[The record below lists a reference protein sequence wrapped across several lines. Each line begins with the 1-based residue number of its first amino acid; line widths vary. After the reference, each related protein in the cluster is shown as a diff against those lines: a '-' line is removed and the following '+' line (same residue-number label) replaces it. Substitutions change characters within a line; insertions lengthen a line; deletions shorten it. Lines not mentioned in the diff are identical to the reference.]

1 MEPESP
7 SAGHSTVVL
16 AADGTVL
23 AALGGAP
30 LQWLRVRLQD
40 YEPAPS
46 AVRDAARRV
55 MLDLHRTDQGAAATT
70 VPMAG
75 STLHVT
81 AIAALPIR
89 RTPIDFRGLLPPTMA
104 VLRRQA
110 EAIDGS
116 LTLTIADDVPSRLT
130 LDAEKVAW
138 AVTTLVGNAL
148 RYIRPGTRR
157 MPGGAISVQMSHDAA
172 ANEVAISVQDDG
184 PGIPADK
191 VAHLFDRNGRP
202 QGGLAL
208 LLVRDIVV
216 AHGGRCD
223 VQSRTEAFDH
233 GTTVRL
239 TLPVR

>member
-7 SAGHSTVVL
+7 PTGHSTVVL

-30 LQWLRVRLQD
+30 IAWLRVRLQD
-40 YEPAPS
+40 HESAPI
-46 AVRDAARRV
+46 AVRDAARKV
-55 MLDLHRTDQGAAATT
+55 MSDLHRTDQSAAATT
-70 VPMAG
+70 ISTGG
-75 STLHVT
+75 STLHVI

-89 RTPIDFRGLLPPTMA
+89 KMSIDFRGLLPPTMA

-116 LTLTIADDVPSRLT
+116 LTLTIADDVPAQLT

-148 RYIRPGTRR
+148 RYIRSGTRR
-157 MPGGAISVQMSHDAA
+157 MPGGAIAVEMSHDAA
-172 ANEVAISVQDDG
+172 ANEVTISVQDDG

>member
-7 SAGHSTVVL
+7 AGHSTVVL

-30 LQWLRVRLQD
+30 VAWLRRRLQD
-40 YEPAPS
+40 HEAAPY
-46 AVRDAARRV
+46 AVRDAARKV
-55 MLDLHRTDQGAAATT
+55 MFDLHRTDQSAAATT
-70 VPMAG
+70 IPTGG
-75 STLHVT
+75 STLHVI

-89 RTPIDFRGLLPPTMA
+89 RKPIDFRGLLPPTMA

-116 LTLTIADDVPSRLT
+116 LTLTIADDVPAQLT

-157 MPGGAISVQMSHDAA
+157 MPGGAIAVQMSHNAV
-172 ANEVAISVQDDG
+172 ANEVTISVQDDG

-202 QGGLAL
+202 QAGLAL

-216 AHGGRCD
+216 AHGGKCD

>member
-1 MEPESP
+1 MELQSP
-7 SAGHSTVVL
+7 PQTHSTVVL

-40 YEPAPS
+40 HEAAPS

-70 VPMAG
+70 VHIGDA
-75 STLHVT
+75 TLHVT
-81 AIAALPIR
+81 AITALPIR
-89 RTPIDFRGLLPPTMA
+89 RMSIDFRGLLPPTMA

-130 LDAEKVAW
+130 LDAEKIAW

-148 RYIRPGTRR
+148 RYIRPGTRH
-157 MPGGAISVQMSHDAA
+157 MPGGAIAAQMSHDAA
-172 ANEVAISVQDDG
+172 ANEVTISVQDDG
-184 PGIPADK
+184 PGIPAGK

-208 LLVRDIVV
+208 LLVRDIIV
-216 AHGGRCD
+216 AHGGRCE
-223 VQSRTEAFDH
+223 VQSRTEALDH

>member
-7 SAGHSTVVL
+7 SAGNATVVL
-16 AADGTVL
+16 GADGTVL

-30 LQWLRVRLQD
+30 LDWLRAHLQD
-40 YEPAPS
+40 RESAPI
-46 AVRDAARRV
+46 AVRDAARKV
-55 MLDLHRTDQGAAATT
+55 LFDLHRTDQSAAATT
-70 VPMAG
+70 IATDG
-75 STLHVT
+75 STLHVI

-89 RTPIDFRGLLPPTMA
+89 KMSIDFRGLLPPTMA

-116 LTLTIADDVPSRLT
+116 LTLTIADDVPAQLT

-157 MPGGAISVQMSHDAA
+157 MPGGAIAVEMSHDAA
-172 ANEVAISVQDDG
+172 ANEVTISVQDDG

-216 AHGGRCD
+216 AHGGRCE

>member
-1 MEPESP
+1 MEIESP
-7 SAGHSTVVL
+7 PTGHSTVVL

-30 LQWLRVRLQD
+30 LAWLRVRLQD
-40 YEPAPS
+40 HETAPD
-46 AVRDAARRV
+46 AVRDAARKV
-55 MLDLHRTDQGAAATT
+55 MLDLHRTDQGAAAAT

-75 STLHVT
+75 SLLHVT

-89 RTPIDFRGLLPPTMA
+89 RASIDFRGLLPPTMA

-116 LTLTIADDVPSRLT
+116 LTLTIADNVPSRMT

-138 AVTTLVGNAL
+138 AITSLVGNAL

-157 MPGGAISVQMSHDAA
+157 MPGGAIAVQMSHDAA
-172 ANEVAISVQDDG
+172 ANEVTISVQDDG
-184 PGIPADK
+184 PGIPADR
-191 VAHLFDRNGRP
+191 VTHLFDRNGRP
-202 QGGLAL
+202 QGSLAL

-223 VQSRTEAFDH
+223 VQSRTEPFDH

>member
-7 SAGHSTVVL
+7 PAGHSMVVL

-23 AALGGAP
+23 AALGGA
-30 LQWLRVRLQD
+30 LLAWLRVRLQD
-40 YEPAPS
+40 HEAAPS
-46 AVRDAARRV
+46 AVRDAARKV

-70 VPMAG
+70 VPMGDA
-75 STLHVT
+75 TLHVI
-81 AIAALPIR
+81 AVAALPIR
-89 RTPIDFRGLLPPTMA
+89 RTSIDFRGLLPPTMA

-110 EAIDGS
+110 ESIDGS
-116 LTLTIADDVPSRLT
+116 LTLTIADNVPSRLT
-130 LDAEKVAW
+130 VDAEKVAW

-157 MPGGAISVQMSHDAA
+157 MPGGAIAVEMSYDATTH
-172 ANEVAISVQDDG
+172 EVAITVQDDG
-184 PGIPADK
+184 PGIPADT
-191 VAHLFDRNGRP
+191 VEHLFDRNGRP

-223 VQSRTEAFDH
+223 VHSRTEAFDH

>member
-7 SAGHSTVVL
+7 SAGQWTIVL
-16 AADGTVL
+16 GADGTVL
-23 AALGGAP
+23 ATLAGAP
-30 LQWLRVRLQD
+30 AQWRGVHLQD
-40 YEPAPS
+40 HGPAPAEVRKAAQ
-46 AVRDAARRV
+46 AVIHA
-55 MLDLHRTDQGAAATT
+55 LHRSDEGAATT
-70 VPMAG
+70 TVALPG

-89 RTPIDFRGLLPPTMA
+89 RMLIDFRGLLPPTME
-104 VLRRQA
+104 VMRRQA

-116 LTLTIADDVPSRLT
+116 LTLTIGENVPSHLY

-138 AVTTLVGNAL
+138 AVTSLVGNAL

-157 MPGGAISVQMSHDAA
+157 MPGGAIAVQMTYEPAKH
-172 ANEVAISVQDDG
+172 EVVIAVQDDG
-184 PGIPADK
+184 PGIPAER

-208 LLVRDIVV
+208 LLVHDIVV
-216 AHGGRCD
+216 AHGGRCEVD
-223 VQSRTEAFDH
+223 SRTAAFDH

>member
-1 MEPESP
+1 MPQTASDP
-7 SAGHSTVVL
+7 QWTVVL
-16 AADGTVL
+16 GADGTVL
-23 AALGGAP
+23 AALAGAP
-30 LQWLRVRLQD
+30 HGWLHLRLQD
-40 YEPAPS
+40 HAGAPTE
-46 AVRDAARRV
+46 VRDAARQVVRN
-55 MLDLHRTDQGAAATT
+55 LHRSDQSAATII
-70 VPMAG
+70 VPLSG
-75 STLHVT
+75 STLHLT
-81 AIAALPIR
+81 AISVLPIR
-89 RTPIDFRGLLPPTMA
+89 RIPIDFRGLLPPTMA

-116 LTLTIADDVPSRLT
+116 LTLTIADDVPSRLH

-157 MPGGAISVQMSHDAA
+157 MPGGAISVQMSHDAGA
-172 ANEVAISVQDDG
+172 DEVAITVQDDG
-184 PGIPADK
+184 PGIPADT
-191 VAHLFDRNGRP
+191 VEHLFDRNGRP

-223 VQSRTEAFDH
+223 VHSRTEAFDH